1 MERCVASGHKGNFVR
16 EVCVLFPDGMVSWVY
31 TYAPSDQIA
40 YINMCNLFYVDY
52 TSKQL

>member
-31 TYAPSDQIA
+31 TYAPSDQTA